1 MLSFRGALFGPF
13 DRPGLLAPHYDY
25 DPMDPESG
33 SGGDPSTPSPP
44 RCPEGFEW
52 NEERQRCYSTT
63 RTAVPRCEV
72 GEYWHE
78 GLQKCMPQGPTCP
91 PGYKLDPNGSGGCI
105 PDNPHD
111 THEPPGPD
119 ETTPTTPT
127 TPHVPSVS
135 GGPAPH
141 PGTFTYNPFQTA
153 PPQFDPLT
161 LDPFSNP
168 EIANL
173 YFPGGPDVNA
183 PVYDQFNA
191 PTMADVEA
199 DPGYQFRRD
208 EGLKA
213 ILNSQAARGMARGG
227 SALKGMARWNQGHA
241 SEEYDRVYGRRLTE
255 HGIGRTRALDQ
266 YGFELGAEQRGFR
279 DFMQR
284 HQADL
289 GDWQRAFQT
298 TAFNNSQAER
308 VHLLNAGIGSDR
320 WNRQFQ
326 VHQANQAGAAGAHNM
341 NIYGF
346 SSYMDPLL
354 RLYGIQ
360 SGQNPTPSYF
370 PIPMPQATY

>member
-1 MLSFRGALFGPF
+1 MLSFRGRGFGF
-13 DRPGLLAPHYDY
+13 SYGEHLAPF
-25 DPMDPESG
+25 
-33 SGGDPSTPSPP
+33 
-44 RCPEGFEW
+44 FEIGHD
-52 NEERQRCYSTT
+52 E
-63 RTAVPRCEV
+63 P
-72 GEYWHE
+72 
-78 GLQKCMPQGPTCP
+78 CP
-91 PGYKLDPNGSGGCI
+91 PGYSRPVSGAACEPDPDGGDGDRKPVPRPSIEAEKAACESRGGTWVCDEYKARATPEGYGRVCVEGYCEEEPTV
-105 PDNPHD
+105 PDD
-111 THEPPGPD
+111 EPAAEPD

-127 TPHVPSVS
+127 TPTVPRVS

-173 YFPGGPDVNA
+173 YFPGGDVNA

-289 GDWQRAFQT
+289 GNWQRAFQT

-346 SSYMDPLL
+346 SAYMDPLL